1 RSGQSVQTSTSRRAA
16 GAARGGCDDLFHSS
30 DWWRDAG
37 DGIWALDRGGE
48 ADYGRGATV
57 VGKRWAGR
65 ASQIPDHRARPSPQT
80 RYEPES
86 LQGDL
91 LVGVVSSPF
100 GTRDWH
106 CVSSAI
112 SIFSMAR
119 RDSY

>member
-1 RSGQSVQTSTSRRAA
+1 ARSGQSVQTSTSRRAA
-16 GAARGGCDDLFHSS
+16 VAARGGCDDLFHSS
-30 DWWRDAG
+30 DWWRDAV

-48 ADYGRGATV
+48 ADGRVATV
-57 VGKRWAGR
+57 VGKRLAGR
-65 ASQIPDHRARPSPQT
+65 VRKIPDHPAIPRTQSP
-80 RYEPES
+80 YEPER